1 MAKKSPA
8 RILRSKG
15 LIPGDW
21 NLTQLTGGQKSYI
34 TKQAKRYSDVVRNPE
49 DYVSRRVSQSTAKL
63 LKGAQYT
70 VKGQRVLLHT
80 PGADKVSIARGKV
93 RFVRQRQ
100 SETVLLQ
107 SSPDFLRQLERLDD
121 IKAELPPGQYVGFKI
136 GDSQVIGTFKT
147 IEEAYYYATGTRGVD
162 HRRGFEGMDAQSVAL
177 VLIDRDE
184 GWEDDDS

>member
-21 NLTQLTGGQKSYI
+21 NLRQLTRGQKSYI
-34 TKQAKRYSDVVRNPE
+34 TKQAKRYSDVLRNPG

-80 PGADKVSIARGKV
+80 PGADKVSVARGKV
-93 RFVRQRQ
+93 KFIRQRQ

-107 SSPDFLRQLERLDD
+107 NAPDFLRQLENLGDMNARL
-121 IKAELPPGQYVGFKI
+121 PRGTYVGFKI
-136 GDSQVIGTFKT
+136 GDSQVIGTFDSVAD
-147 IEEAYYYATGTRGVD
+147 AYNYATN
-162 HRRGFEGMDAQSVAL
+162 RRMFTGRDAEKVAL
-177 VLIDRDE
+177 VLIDTGE
-184 GWEDDDS
+184 GWER